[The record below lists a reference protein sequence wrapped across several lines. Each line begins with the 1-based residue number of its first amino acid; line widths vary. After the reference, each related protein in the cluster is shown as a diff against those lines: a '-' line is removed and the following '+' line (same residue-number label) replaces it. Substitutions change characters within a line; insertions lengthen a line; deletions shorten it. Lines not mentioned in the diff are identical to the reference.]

1 MTANTIHA
9 GLPGYTGPKY
19 GWFTLLHHAGPLLE
33 YSDDVGERLDY
44 IDRDKLPD
52 ERAIRRAHILYFD
65 PARLPDA
72 EWRRAD
78 AEWRRAD
85 AELRRAEVGR
95 QIAEVELR
103 RADAE
108 LRRADA
114 EWRRAEAKWRRA
126 DAEWRRA
133 LQPYAA
139 IIEAFIRANVPDY
152 RWNGSEII
160 FIRAQT

>member
-78 AEWRRAD
+78 AEWRRA
-85 AELRRAEVGR
+85 
-95 QIAEVELR
+95 
-103 RADAE
+103 
-108 LRRADA
+108 
-114 EWRRAEAKWRRA
+114 
-126 DAEWRRA
+126 